1 MPADKKRLRAKLLA
15 SRAKLPAV
23 QKEQIDRSVTARVL
37 QSAAYQAAETLFLY
51 VATAQEIDTRDI
63 LLDALARGKTV
74 CVPLCGARGEM
85 TARRI
90 SAWDELRPGAYGIL
104 EPMQAA
110 QIIPPEQ
117 ISLAIVPALACDPA
131 GHRIGYGGGYY
142 DRYLPR
148 THAVCAAL
156 CAEERLLNALP
167 HEPHD
172 FCCQLIITERR
183 VLRTDEKK

>member
-1 MPADKKRLRAKLLA
+1 MPADKKTLRAQLLA
-15 SRAKLPAV
+15 LRAKLPAAH
-23 QKEQIDRSVTARVL
+23 KAKLDRAVTARVL

-63 LLDALARGKTV
+63 LLDALACGKTV

-90 SAWDELRPGAYGIL
+90 SAWNELRPGAYGIL
-104 EPMQAA
+104 EPVQTA
-110 QIIPPEQ
+110 QIIAPEQ
-117 ISLAIVPALACDPA
+117 ITFAVVPALACDPA

-156 CAEERLLNALP
+156 CTEARLLDDLP
-167 HEPHD
+167 YEPHD
-172 FCCQLIITERR
+172 FCCQLVITERR